1 MEKKKGFIFRIF
13 GKENDEI
20 AKLKSIKKRI
30 GKIKTIEDLEAL
42 EDELI
47 EIGLIDEKEMKKIKK
62 LKDKKRRKSEKEMFE
77 ERVRCNLEIINRTI
91 AVGKQFKMQE
101 RQRKDEE
108 RRKNKDERNIVGN
121 AKLKDREEKIR

>member
-1 MEKKKGFIFRIF
+1 M
-13 GKENDEI
+13 
-20 AKLKSIKKRI
+20 
-30 GKIKTIEDLEAL
+30 EAL

-91 AVGKQFKMQE
+91 AVGKQFKKQE